1 MSKYN
6 LLIVDDEEELAEG
19 LRNILYLELRETE
32 IFTAASAV
40 QSLKIAGENR
50 IDMVLTDI
58 RMPVMDGMELLVQ
71 LLEIDE
77 ATTVVM
83 MTAHG
88 TIELAVESLKLGAY
102 DFICKPFDY
111 QAVLKIVHNGL
122 ERSRLMRENQRLRQQ
137 ISELS
142 MDTEFI
148 GQSLPMKSL
157 LKNLQTVAH
166 TDYTVLVRGENGTGK
181 ELSARTIH
189 KLSKRK
195 NGPFIVANCPA
206 IPEQLLESELF
217 GHKRGAFTGA
227 EKDKSGL
234 FEEAHGGTICLD
246 EIGDIPI
253 SIQTKLLRVLQEG
266 EIRPLGDTQTKKVD
280 ARVIAMTNQNLE
292 GKIQDKS
299 FRQDLFYRLNVVT
312 IRNPSLEKI
321 KDDIPLLTSFFIKKT
336 CQELEVPEKRFSQ
349 EALRE
354 MMHKSWP
361 GNVRELQ
368 NVIRR
373 SVLFSNEEIISKP
386 YFMEVEDQGQNTL
399 SRNIAGMYDKAEMM
413 KYMDIKEKIL
423 HDFSNRYI
431 SDLLKST
438 SGNVTQAAK
447 ISGLSRAA
455 LQKIINKFSID
466 TNAFRAQK
474 PSR

>member
-1 MSKYN
+1 
-6 LLIVDDEEELAEG
+6 
-19 LRNILYLELRETE
+19 
-32 IFTAASAV
+32 
-40 QSLKIAGENR
+40 
-50 IDMVLTDI
+50 
-58 RMPVMDGMELLVQ
+58 
-71 LLEIDE
+71 
-77 ATTVVM
+77 
-83 MTAHG
+83 
-88 TIELAVESLKLGAY
+88 
-102 DFICKPFDY
+102 
-111 QAVLKIVHNGL
+111 
-122 ERSRLMRENQRLRQQ
+122 
-137 ISELS
+137 
-142 MDTEFI
+142 
-148 GQSLPMKSL
+148 
-157 LKNLQTVAH
+157 
-166 TDYTVLVRGENGTGK
+166 
-181 ELSARTIH
+181 
-189 KLSKRK
+189 
-195 NGPFIVANCPA
+195 
-206 IPEQLLESELF
+206 
-217 GHKRGAFTGA
+217 
-227 EKDKSGL
+227 
-234 FEEAHGGTICLD
+234 
-246 EIGDIPI
+246 
-253 SIQTKLLRVLQEG
+253 
-266 EIRPLGDTQTKKVD
+266 
-280 ARVIAMTNQNLE
+280 
-292 GKIQDKS
+292 
-299 FRQDLFYRLNVVT
+299 
-312 IRNPSLEKI
+312 
-321 KDDIPLLTSFFIKKT
+321 
-336 CQELEVPEKRFSQ
+336 VPEKRFSQ

>member
-1 MSKYN
+1 
-6 LLIVDDEEELAEG
+6 
-19 LRNILYLELRETE
+19 
-32 IFTAASAV
+32 
-40 QSLKIAGENR
+40 
-50 IDMVLTDI
+50 
-58 RMPVMDGMELLVQ
+58 
-71 LLEIDE
+71 
-77 ATTVVM
+77 
-83 MTAHG
+83 
-88 TIELAVESLKLGAY
+88 
-102 DFICKPFDY
+102 
-111 QAVLKIVHNGL
+111 
-122 ERSRLMRENQRLRQQ
+122 
-137 ISELS
+137 
-142 MDTEFI
+142 
-148 GQSLPMKSL
+148 
-157 LKNLQTVAH
+157 
-166 TDYTVLVRGENGTGK
+166 
-181 ELSARTIH
+181 
-189 KLSKRK
+189 
-195 NGPFIVANCPA
+195 
-206 IPEQLLESELF
+206 
-217 GHKRGAFTGA
+217 
-227 EKDKSGL
+227 
-234 FEEAHGGTICLD
+234 
-246 EIGDIPI
+246 
-253 SIQTKLLRVLQEG
+253 LQEG